1 LLWFFFT
8 APSPTEPAPLSLHD
22 ALPIS
27 CCAAAPRRG
36 GPAARAPLRSGPPA
50 WRGAA
55 QHAGAPRPVAARSLP
70 RSTQRALA
78 ECIAAARP
86 SAVRARAG
94 IRGHRGSVAAR
105 AGAPR
110 ETALA
115 VYRIRRAT
123 AADAGVLAR
132 HRAEMFR
139 DMGELPGDLHDTLI
153 EAARAYFIHAIVD
166 G

>member
-78 ECIAAARP
+78 ECIAAARSEERRVGKQGRDQRP
-86 SAVRARAG
+86 
-94 IRGHRGSVAAR
+94 
-105 AGAPR
+105 PR
-110 ETALA
+110 SQEE
-115 VYRIRRAT
+115 
-123 AADAGVLAR
+123 DN
-132 HRAEMFR
+132 
-139 DMGELPGDLHDTLI
+139 GE
-153 EAARAYFIHAIVD
+153 
-166 G
+166 